1 MKNRVTI
8 SMIALAA
15 SCGSAF
21 SAFDAMSTGMT
32 GISDGVHID
41 NTGFGGFV
49 NMDFDAGHNHFA
61 YTDVGGQRGG
71 GQFSGGSFSTF
82 CVELQNTL
90 TGSYTYDV
98 TDIRN
103 APNPAPGNGGP
114 QYDLA
119 DEAEVNAVVAAA
131 ISLGW
136 INSDLTAG
144 AGATDTRLAAIQGMI
159 WKVVLDEAVVTGNGS
174 VATAMG
180 TLETQ
185 ANANPNATVA
195 GLSAMINAST
205 QDQLFIVPLP
215 TASLAGLLTLGGI
228 VGIKRMRRS

>member
-1 MKNRVTI
+1 MKNRVSI
-8 SMIALAA
+8 SMIALAV

-21 SAFDAMSTGMT
+21 SAFDAQSTGMT
-32 GISDGVHID
+32 GVVDGVHID

-49 NMDFDAGHNHFA
+49 DMDFDAGHNHFA
-61 YTDVGGQRGG
+61 YTDIGGQRGS
-71 GQFSGGSFSTF
+71 GQFSSGSFSTF

-131 ISLGW
+131 VSLGW
-136 INSDLTAG
+136 LNSDLSAG
-144 AGATDTRLAAIQGMI
+144 AGANGTRLAAIQGMI

-174 VATAMG
+174 VASAMG
-180 TLETQ
+180 TLQTQ
-185 ANANPNATVA
+185 IDANPNATVA
-195 GLSAMINAST
+195 GLKAMINADT

-215 TASLAGLLTLGGI
+215 TASLAGLLTLGGLA
-228 VGIKRMRRS
+228 GIKRIRRS